1 MSILKSKSFDDSL
14 RQEYAKIPSDLI
26 SYKRYKTIVKRTM
39 MHLAKGT
46 SPSPF
51 SFKYND
57 DNERAEVS
65 KHMTYLLSKEFDE
78 VTQERYNNDE
88 KINSMFTYDR
98 YKELWSISVLLMVF
112 HIVKSNRVKTE
123 KTE

>member
-65 KHMTYLLSKEFDE
+65 KYLTYLLSKEFDE
-78 VTQERYNNDE
+78 ETQEHYNNNE
-88 KINSMFTYDR
+88 KINTMYTYDR
-98 YKELWSISVLLMVF
+98 FKESCSISVLLMVF